1 VSNFIEREFGSMVGK
16 TIKEVRPLTEAEYED
31 LYWHNNGQGFV
42 VIFTDGTCFIP
53 SSDAEGN
60 APGFLFLGDEVQA

>member
-1 VSNFIEREFGSMVGK
+1 MSNFIQNEFGGLVGK
-16 TIKEVRPLTEAEYED
+16 TVKEVRPMTEAEYGD
-31 LYWHNNGQGFV
+31 LYWHNNGMGFV

-60 APGFLFLGDEVQA
+60 APGFLFLGEQVAA